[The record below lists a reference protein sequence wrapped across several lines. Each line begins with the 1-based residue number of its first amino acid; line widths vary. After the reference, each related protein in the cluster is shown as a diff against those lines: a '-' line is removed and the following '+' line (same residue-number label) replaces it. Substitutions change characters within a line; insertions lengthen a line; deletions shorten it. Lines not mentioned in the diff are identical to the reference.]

1 MLKIAPSAT
10 KVAVRTFFRRSPSI
24 AHEHH
29 LDLYGPTSIQK
40 IEAEALKQGL
50 DIFVQFD
57 HQTPLAIMGEGTAE
71 NPFLIPSRNQCRM
84 IWLDK
89 SGEAPGVQGLGAPF
103 RVFWVWAE
111 GDGNS
116 PAGLNRCEYTGEYY
130 KLVHWD
136 MPELDIADNQ
146 SHGDPVC

>member
-1 MLKIAPSAT
+1 MGTHPIFESDFDCLTECWKSLLPPLKLPSAL
-10 KVAVRTFFRRSPSI
+10 FSDDP
-24 AHEHH
+24 H
-29 LDLYGPTSIQK
+29 LLLMNITWTCMVQLLFQK

-116 PAGLNRCEYTGEYY
+116 PAGLNRCEYTG
-130 KLVHWD
+130 
-136 MPELDIADNQ
+136 
-146 SHGDPVC
+146 

>member
-1 MLKIAPSAT
+1 
-10 KVAVRTFFRRSPSI
+10 
-24 AHEHH
+24 
-29 LDLYGPTSIQK
+29 
-40 IEAEALKQGL
+40 
-50 DIFVQFD
+50 
-57 HQTPLAIMGEGTAE
+57 
-71 NPFLIPSRNQCRM
+71 M

-130 KLVHWD
+130 KVRFFLLFCFCLYQFLARPLGYARTRH
-136 MPELDIADNQ
+136 
-146 SHGDPVC
+146 C

>member
-1 MLKIAPSAT
+1 
-10 KVAVRTFFRRSPSI
+10 
-24 AHEHH
+24 
-29 LDLYGPTSIQK
+29 
-40 IEAEALKQGL
+40 
-50 DIFVQFD
+50 
-57 HQTPLAIMGEGTAE
+57 
-71 NPFLIPSRNQCRM
+71 M

-130 KLVHWD
+130 KVGFNLLLLLFI
-136 MPELDIADNQ
+136 PILARPL
-146 SHGDPVC
+146 GYART